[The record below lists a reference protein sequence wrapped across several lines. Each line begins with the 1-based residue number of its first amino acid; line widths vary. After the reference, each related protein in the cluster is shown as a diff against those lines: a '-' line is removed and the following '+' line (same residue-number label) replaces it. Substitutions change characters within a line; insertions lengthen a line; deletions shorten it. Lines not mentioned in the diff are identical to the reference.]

1 MRLIARTVVSH
12 EEAIAVAAA
21 ATAAISFAVPP
32 TVAFGPGQFVRPLFL
47 ALSVFDRLA
56 TGQLS
61 QTDYPQA
68 NLETSAGA
76 VILVSSPP
84 AVINPLGPNGSNWL
98 IQGMPDI
105 MYHDFLNQVGGPA
118 GPGLLVDLS
127 AEVHN
132 ADAVNAH
139 SVTLLVIGIFEIWE
153 ETRDEL

>member
-1 MRLIARTVVSH
+1 MRLIARSVVSH
-12 EEAIAVAAA
+12 EEAIALAAS
-21 ATAAISFAVPP
+21 ATSAISFAVPP
-32 TVAFGPGQFVRPLFL
+32 TVPFGPGQFVRPLYLYF
-47 ALSVFDRLA
+47 SVFDRLGS
-56 TGQLS
+56 GQLS

-68 NLETSAGA
+68 QLSTSAGA
-76 VILVSSPP
+76 VILGSSPP

-105 MYHDFLNQVGGPA
+105 MYHDFLGQVGGPA
-118 GPGLLVDLS
+118 GPGLSVDLF

-153 ETRDEL
+153 ETREEL